1 MPELL
6 PLDKVGIT
14 IISNKVNL
22 RNRVTWATTRTVKQ
36 NLTPP
41 PPLPPPPPPPPAGG
55 RGDNVLTLCVPPSSF
70 RPALSGA

>member
-41 PPLPPPPPPPPAGG
+41 PPPPHAGG
-55 RGDNVLTLCVPPSSF
+55 RGDNVLTLCVPPSRF